1 MSAHM
6 PLPPIVGS
14 AVRLGVSVPLLLL
27 LTVSGG
33 PAPAVAGGAY
43 HACLF
48 ECGQQRAPCLDG
60 VRQAFRTARQEC
72 AVAVAPRQCRRAE
85 RRRVRGNLRACRA
98 SRGDCERCCRD
109 CLDSLLAGENA
120 CPGFGYVGFNA
131 CRPTVCGDGRV
142 TGDETCDDGN
152 AIEGDG
158 CSSDCRVGVG
168 G

>member
-1 MSAHM
+1 M
-6 PLPPIVGS
+6 
-14 AVRLGVSVPLLLL
+14 RLGVLIPFLLL
-27 LTVSGG
+27 LTDLTR
-33 PAPAVAGGAY
+33 PDTAIAGGAY

-48 ECGQQRAPCLDG
+48 ECGQQRAPCLDD

-72 AVAVAPRQCRRAE
+72 ADAVAPRQCRRAE

-120 CPGFGYVGFNA
+120 CPGFGFVGFNS
-131 CRPTVCGDGRV
+131 CRPTVCGDRRA
-142 TGDETCDDGN
+142 TGEEACDDGN
-152 AIEGDG
+152 SIDGDG
-158 CSSDCRVGVG
+158 CSSDCRVSAG